1 LEELQWRLTEQ
12 GFLLRLATCCARI
25 AGLFTRL
32 VFAGLKGG
40 VDRHLVAIEG
50 PRKVGFVAGLL

>member
-1 LEELQWRLTEQ
+1 MEQ
-12 GFLLRLATCCARI
+12 GFLLRFATCCARI
-25 AGLFTRL
+25 AGLFAKC

-50 PRKVGFVAGLL
+50 PRKGGFGAGLL